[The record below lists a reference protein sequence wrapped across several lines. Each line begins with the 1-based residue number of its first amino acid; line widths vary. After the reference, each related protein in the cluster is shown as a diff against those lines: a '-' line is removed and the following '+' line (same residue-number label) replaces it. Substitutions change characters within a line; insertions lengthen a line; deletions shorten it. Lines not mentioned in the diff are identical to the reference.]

1 MDNSVKIHAPEEIL
15 QLPSKSA
22 SSHGSKR
29 TKTATSSGS
38 RATEVEKSATRPS
51 RSCEPKSMAS
61 SISVVGRPA
70 SDGSERHRLWSGDR
84 KRRHGADRRQ
94 DSPRHHIRDMT
105 ADEERLSGPIQ
116 ALRVGPAPGD
126 KWMRLVVQGPTAFP
140 RRRTPVLRPLPLML
154 TIIASLQAIADPC
167 NHRHLG
173 HRPTESLR
181 PVIIMREDERV
192 LKGPDHRT
200 SPDVKYSCLQNVAKS
215 PERRTITVISS
226 PAQPVQVEEPAVEV
240 AGPAAVAG
248 PSEVMEGPAVD
259 SPASDDPAGNDLA
272 SDGPADGPAV
282 DGSVGDGSAR
292 CDDPSRKQTS
302 TDGSA
307 LQFDDPA
314 DSDSPAR
321 HQSVVLDGP
330 AAHGTPAGTMPSGGQ
345 DASILTGVSSPL
357 FPSIPTSINQ
367 AILIDF
373 MSMWTLLQRW
383 MDQGMAPDAQASPA
397 AQSTVPVPR
406 DDTTPRRS
414 DTPSRTPERRPRTPV
429 RWVRTPVRRVRG
441 LDDTRESSRSR
452 SPVSRSSS
460 VESPARDASP
470 VNFSAASDPDDKIKE
485 RSISDDEDE
494 EADHKKISTG
504 QYQLVR
510 QAVTT

>member
-1 MDNSVKIHAPEEIL
+1 MCDHMARHLPLNPSWSSQVAGTFAEETATTFAASNVDWAKGWQKTSHAMSVKIGCLRLGKHKPRPMNRRNGARPRLRHRNPKNVRPWTIL
-15 QLPSKSA
+15 SKSMLLKKFFNFLPRVPA
-22 SSHGSKR
+22 
-29 TKTATSSGS
+29 ATG
-38 RATEVEKSATRPS
+38 RNGQRLPLVLGRGQTEVEKSATRPS

-292 CDDPSRKQTS
+292 CDDPSRKQAS

-406 DDTTPRRS
+406 DDTTPM
-414 DTPSRTPERRPRTPV
+414 EV
-429 RWVRTPVRRVRG
+429 RH
-441 LDDTRESSRSR
+441 
-452 SPVSRSSS
+452 
-460 VESPARDASP
+460 A
-470 VNFSAASDPDDKIKE
+470 I
-485 RSISDDEDE
+485 
-494 EADHKKISTG
+494 
-504 QYQLVR
+504 
-510 QAVTT
+510 